1 MATRSAAFTIRSQRS
16 NSPSADSSRRKG
28 KGSMGAPEKRLR
40 KSIRSLLK
48 TPAFEGRSF
57 KSIMNNEVLLR
68 VGVQLIT
75 KHQRIW
81 LVLASNTLQQQ
92 CGSLAA
98 GHLMSGMLMH

>member
-1 MATRSAAFTIRSQRS
+1 
-16 NSPSADSSRRKG
+16 
-28 KGSMGAPEKRLR
+28 
-40 KSIRSLLK
+40 
-48 TPAFEGRSF
+48 
-57 KSIMNNEVLLR
+57 MNNEVLLR